1 MLNDNRHHW
10 LWPVTLMAC
19 AALALW
25 FGAKREWHNLAMYG
39 MIHADAQGYYGY
51 LVAIFIERSFD
62 WQQVFDSYSGVYFGG
77 GAPDFT
83 VMTDHGPV
91 NKYYAGTAVLML
103 PFFLLS
109 CLAAW
114 AMNYPVDGY
123 AIPFH
128 VGMMLS
134 ALFYALAGV
143 WCVSRY
149 LRMKG
154 FSWPVICA
162 VAWGVFAGTG
172 LFFYTVMEPAM
183 SHVYSFFLFGLFILL
198 AHRAMER
205 PARSRVVLLAAVLAL
220 IALVR
225 PTNAVIVLSMP
236 FIAGGL
242 RPFAAF
248 VTGVFADRR
257 TLIPALVVALAIVS
271 IQMVLYMLQVGRPIV
286 WSYSGEGFDFLDPEI
301 LNVLFS
307 YKKGLFVYYPWTLI
321 ASLGLV
327 AMFIRSRTAALWMF
341 IFLGVSVY
349 IISSWWAW
357 FYGAS
362 FGMRAMVEYLPFF
375 MVLMA
380 YLFQAV
386 PVGLRSGVM
395 VLSFLT
401 VPLNLVQTY
410 QYNKFIL
417 HWLGMDRDRYW
428 QVFMKTDARY
438 EGIFYRTG
446 NSDELPPLENIVH
459 RFVLQNDMEE
469 ELPKWGEQGL
479 TDRQSFSGRFSSMME
494 GNAQY
499 GNTIG
504 IPWSELGPEG
514 NKVLLA
520 TFIVRSETA
529 RPSLI
534 LAYSFADG
542 DRYYGHNYL
551 YCSEQVNEKD
561 QWCAVR
567 LIQEL
572 PMAESP
578 EHNLVIYP
586 YTTGADTLFV
596 DDIRYEFLTVK
607 E

>member
-1 MLNDNRHHW
+1 MLNDNRHQW
-10 LWPVTLMAC
+10 LWPATLMAC

-62 WQQVFDSYSGVYFGG
+62 WQQVVDSYSSVYFGD

-114 AMNYPVDGY
+114 AMDYPVDGY

-134 ALFYALAGV
+134 ALFYALAGL
-143 WCVSRY
+143 WCMGQY
-149 LRMKG
+149 LRAKG

-162 VAWGVFAGTG
+162 VVWGVFAGTG

-183 SHVYSFFLFGLFILL
+183 SHVYSFFLFSLFILL
-198 AHRAMER
+198 AHRAIAH
-205 PARSRVVLLAAVLAL
+205 PVRSRVMLLAAVLAL

-225 PTNAVIVLSMP
+225 PTNVVIVLSMP
-236 FIAGGL
+236 FIAGGF
-242 RPFAAF
+242 RPFAVF
-248 VTGVFADRR
+248 VSDVFANRS
-257 TLIPALVVALAIVS
+257 TFIPALALGLSIVS
-271 IQMVLYMLQVGRPIV
+271 MQLALYMLQVGRPIV

-327 AMFIRSRTAALWMF
+327 AMFIKLRTAALWIF
-341 IFLGVSVY
+341 VFLGVSVY

-380 YLFQAV
+380 HLFQAV
-386 PVGLRSGVM
+386 PIGLRSGVM

-417 HWLGMDRDRYW
+417 HWLAMDADRYW
-428 QVFMKTDARY
+428 QVFLKTDARY
-438 EGIFYRTG
+438 EGIFYRTAS
-446 NSDELPPLENIVH
+446 NEELPAKDSIVH
-459 RFVLQNDMEE
+459 RFVLQNDMEQNQAR
-469 ELPKWGEQGL
+469 WGNQGRS
-479 TDRQSFSGRFSSMME
+479 DRQSFGGQFSCMME
-494 GNAQY
+494 GNSQY
-499 GNTIG
+499 GNTLI
-504 IPWSELGPEG
+504 IPWGELGPEG
-514 NKVLLA
+514 KKVLLA

-529 RPSLI
+529 RPALI
-534 LAYSFADG
+534 LAYSVADG
-542 DRYYGHNYL
+542 ERYYAHNYL

-561 QWCAVR
+561 EWCAVR
-567 LIQEL
+567 IIAEL
-572 PMAESP
+572 PTAESP
-578 EHNLVIYP
+578 DHHFVIYP
-586 YTTGADTLFV
+586 YTTGTDTLFV